1 MEGMPVADP
10 KFQPDVCGLADA
22 LTREHGLRAF
32 DVALDTA
39 RQHMHSAA
47 WKQCTMWLQVVN
59 HLNAPMP
66 RARLG

>member
-10 KFQPDVCGLADA
+10 KFQPDVYGLADT
-22 LTREHGLRAF
+22 LTRQHGLRAL
-32 DVALDTA
+32 ALDTA

-59 HLNAPMP
+59 HLNTPMP